1 MLSNTPYVSG
11 ETRAR
16 VLQVVAELD
25 YVPNQVARAL
35 SKGRTHIVGV
45 VIPFA
50 SAYLFDDPHL
60 ILFIRGV
67 EEVLRER
74 EYALLL
80 FTATSVEDAA
90 SAYRRLIR
98 TRFVDGAIAGGVLH
112 DESIRQE
119 LRRQRYPVVALGYY
133 GPDGGA
139 NTIHVNDRHGARAL
153 VEHLIE
159 LGHRRIGLITCQVA
173 QRAVSERV
181 AGYNDALEVQAIA
194 SDETLIASGDYTF
207 QSGYAAAQTLLDRRS
222 DLTAIFA
229 VNDRMAMGAIR
240 ALRERGVRV
249 PEDVSVVG
257 FDDIPDAAHFDP
269 PLTTVR
275 QPSLDMG
282 RLAARNLLALVDGE
296 VACFDAIELA
306 AELMIRASSAVCREA
321 KG

>member
-1 MLSNTPYVSG
+1 MTTLREVAERAGVSTTTASKVLSNTPYVSG

-90 SAYRRLIR
+90 SAYHRLIR

-112 DESIRQE
+112 DEAIRQE
-119 LRRQRYPVVALGYY
+119 LETPTLPGRCPGLLRSRWRR
-133 GPDGGA
+133 
-139 NTIHVNDRHGARAL
+139 
-153 VEHLIE
+153 
-159 LGHRRIGLITCQVA
+159 
-173 QRAVSERV
+173 
-181 AGYNDALEVQAIA
+181 
-194 SDETLIASGDYTF
+194 
-207 QSGYAAAQTLLDRRS
+207 
-222 DLTAIFA
+222 
-229 VNDRMAMGAIR
+229 
-240 ALRERGVRV
+240 
-249 PEDVSVVG
+249 
-257 FDDIPDAAHFDP
+257 
-269 PLTTVR
+269 
-275 QPSLDMG
+275 
-282 RLAARNLLALVDGE
+282 
-296 VACFDAIELA
+296 
-306 AELMIRASSAVCREA
+306 
-321 KG
+321 K